1 MGHCH
6 WGNPNLYLDQP
17 ITKEWWRPCFIP
29 HCQPPLRSCLTVR
42 PLRTEACPADQSQST
57 CLLAHIKAGQTSAT
71 HCFCLARPASGMSL
85 HTKPGGLISI
95 WRCHL
100 SRSNRNLYTA
110 RHWLIGSD
118 IIFQLRQGLV
128 RLFPYRGNSPSPKG
142 GNSTDFDVL
151 LEKKSSDYKES
162 KICTSCSY
170 HKFCVVHKQIWCCWK
185 YPALG
190 KRKLPLQ

>member
-1 MGHCH
+1 MWAH
-6 WGNPNLYLDQP
+6 NALPLRKSQP
-17 ITKEWWRPCFIP
+17 IFRPANHKRVMDVMSHTP
-29 HCQPPLRSCLTVR
+29 LTVLWPPVWDCLTVR
-42 PLRTEACPADQSQST
+42 PLCTGACPADQSQST

-118 IIFQLRQGLV
+118 IIFQPRQGLV
-128 RLFPYRGNSPSPKG
+128 RLFPYRGNSPSP
-142 GNSTDFDVL
+142 
-151 LEKKSSDYKES
+151 
-162 KICTSCSY
+162 
-170 HKFCVVHKQIWCCWK
+170 
-185 YPALG
+185 
-190 KRKLPLQ
+190 